1 MSVLETRTTSV
12 ADGELADPELPA
24 PVRFLPEYD
33 NLLLAHSDR
42 ARFVDSRSAA
52 DLYPVGRLGRGH
64 VLVDGYLR
72 GSWRIADGRLDL
84 MHLPLSDDDLG
95 AVIAEATRL
104 ATFLHPDD
112 PPAVITTAV

>member
-1 MSVLETRTTSV
+1 M
-12 ADGELADPELPA
+12 
-24 PVRFLPEYD
+24 RFLPEYD
-33 NLLLAHSDR
+33 NVLLAHADR
-42 ARFVDSRSAA
+42 ARFVDSPSVAA
-52 DLYPVGRLGRGH
+52 LYPAGRLGRGH

-95 AVIAEATRL
+95 AAIAEATRL

-112 PPAVITTAV
+112 PPVVITTAV